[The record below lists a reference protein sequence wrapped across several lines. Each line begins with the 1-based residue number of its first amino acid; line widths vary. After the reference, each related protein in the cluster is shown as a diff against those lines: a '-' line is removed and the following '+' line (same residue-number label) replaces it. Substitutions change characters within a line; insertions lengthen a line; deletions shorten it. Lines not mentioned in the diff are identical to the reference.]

1 MTIRID
7 AHHHLWDLTIRDQ
20 PWITGAALAPL
31 RRNFGLPELVPQVTA
46 HGITA
51 TVVVQTVSD
60 EQETIDL
67 LALAADAGPIA
78 AVVGWTDLTS
88 PDIAD
93 RLATLRERPTG
104 AYLRGI
110 RHQAQ
115 DEPDP
120 RWLCRADVRRGLRA
134 VAEAGLV
141 YELLVTPAQLPAAV
155 ETVAAVPE
163 CRFVLDHLA
172 KPAVTA
178 GLVEPW
184 ASDLA
189 RLAVLPNT
197 VCKLSGLVTE
207 ADWVTWTVRD
217 LRPYADRA
225 LSLFG
230 PERILFGS
238 DWPVCTLAAD
248 YGRVVQATEELTMGL
263 TATERAAVFGGNAIR
278 TYQLNQPESY
288 MQ

>member
-7 AHHHLWDLTIRDQ
+7 AHHHLWDLTVRDQ
-20 PWITGAALAPL
+20 PWITGPALAPL
-31 RRNFGLPELVPQVTA
+31 RRTFGLPELVPQLTA
-46 HGITA
+46 HDITA
-51 TVVVQTVSD
+51 TVVVQTVPD

-67 LALAADAGPIA
+67 LDLAADAGPIA
-78 AVVGWTDLTS
+78 AVVGWTDLRA
-88 PDIAD
+88 PEIAD
-93 RLATLRERPTG
+93 RLAALRERPTG

-120 RWLCRADVRRGLRA
+120 RWLCRADVRRGLHA
-134 VAEAGLV
+134 VAAAGLA

-172 KPAVTA
+172 KPAIAA

-189 RLAVLPNT
+189 RLATLPNV

-207 ADWVTWTVRD
+207 ADWATWTVRD
-217 LRPYADRA
+217 LHPYVDRA
-225 LSLFG
+225 LALFG
-230 PERILFGS
+230 AERILYGS
-238 DWPVCTLAAD
+238 DWPVCTVAGD
-248 YGRVVQATEELTMGL
+248 YGRVVQAAEDLTRGL
-263 TATERAAVFGGNAIR
+263 TATERAAVFGGNATR
-278 TYQLNQPESY
+278 TYQLIQPQSY

>member
-7 AHHHLWDLTIRDQ
+7 AHHHLLDLTVRDQ
-20 PWITGAALAPL
+20 PWITGPALAPL
-31 RRNFGLPELVPQVTA
+31 RRTFGLSELAPQIAA

-51 TVVVQTVSD
+51 TVAVQTVPD
-60 EQETIDL
+60 EQETIEL
-67 LALAADAGPIA
+67 LDLAAEAGPIA

-88 PDIAD
+88 PDVGD
-93 RLATLRERPTG
+93 RLAALRERPTG

-120 RWLCRADVRRGLRA
+120 RWLCRTDVRRGLRA
-134 VAEAGLV
+134 VAAADLV
-141 YELLVTPAQLPAAV
+141 YELLVTPVQLPAAV

-172 KPAVTA
+172 KPAIAA
-178 GLVEPW
+178 GLFEPW

-189 RLAVLPNT
+189 RLAALPNV

-207 ADWVTWTVRD
+207 ADWATWTARD
-217 LRPYADRA
+217 LRAYTDRA
-225 LSLFG
+225 VALFG
-230 PERILFGS
+230 PERIMYGS

-248 YGRVVQATEELTMGL
+248 YDRVVRVAEELTSGL
-263 TATERAAVFGGNAIR
+263 TTTERAAVFGGNAAR
-278 TYQLNQPESY
+278 TYQLAPT
-288 MQ
+288 